1 MMSEGSFTG
10 NVSSNHL
17 LSPDVAQTEINAIRN
32 DQGHALHEAY
42 HSAEHPNHQ
51 KAIQEMEKLYS
62 LAYGEEE

>member
-1 MMSEGSFTG
+1 M
-10 NVSSNHL
+10 
-17 LSPDVAQTEINAIRN
+17 AQTEINAIRN